1 VRVVAPNATR
11 WQALAVA
18 NKEIASE
25 LEREERARARDPE
38 NLGVEDF
45 AKLGRAAGWSRPL

>member
-1 VRVVAPNATR
+1 VSVVAPNATR

-25 LEREERARARDPE
+25 LEREERARARDLE